1 MQVNPKLNYICKM
14 EVNDA
19 MVDKLANLARLR
31 FDASEKEAIK
41 NDMQKMIQFVEKLN
55 ELDTTGVEPLLH
67 MSSNVNVL
75 RADEVAGS
83 IPRKDGL
90 KNAAVHDEFFFKVPK
105 VIKK

>member
-1 MQVNPKLNYICKM
+1 M

-31 FDASEKEAIK
+31 FDATEKEAIK
-41 NDMQKMIQFVEKLN
+41 NDLQKMIQFVEKLN

-75 RADEVAGS
+75 RLDEVKGS
-83 IPRKDGL
+83 IPREDGL
-90 KNAAVHDEFFFKVPK
+90 KNAAVHDEHFFKVPK